1 MKVFGLCVLVP
12 DRVDKLEA
20 NEEDSLEPTPPFT
33 DNVGRYLGLKQK
45 EQTNQLGNT
54 LVSTA
59 SNFKVKPQKTK
70 TMRFFRF
77 KKNIIDK

>member
-1 MKVFGLCVLVP
+1 MMAMKVFGLCVLVP

-45 EQTNQLGNT
+45 EQTN
-54 LVSTA
+54 
-59 SNFKVKPQKTK
+59 
-70 TMRFFRF
+70 
-77 KKNIIDK
+77 